1 MNLRQQR
8 KANTRTLL
16 IEVATNQ
23 FGALGYDHATLPR
36 IARAAGVTTGALYH
50 HFDGKQALFEV
61 VAEELEKRAQ
71 IDVGARLFEAAPS
84 IELLRQIAVATI
96 GVLSDPVMNQILLID
111 APNVFGIDRWRVVEA
126 KYGLGGLTALM
137 ALLQTNDEI
146 EITSPEVSA
155 RLFLSMTIEASRI
168 ANNAIDRAE
177 AEKSGLDF
185 VLRCID
191 GLIKAE

>member
-1 MNLRQQR
+1 M
-8 KANTRTLL
+8 
-16 IEVATNQ
+16 
-23 FGALGYDHATLPR
+23 
-36 IARAAGVTTGALYH
+36 
-50 HFDGKQALFEV
+50 LF
-61 VAEELEKRAQ
+61 R
-71 IDVGARLFEAAPS
+71 S
-84 IELLRQIAVATI
+84 
-96 GVLSDPVMNQILLID
+96 
-111 APNVFGIDRWRVVEA
+111 
-126 KYGLGGLTALM
+126 LM
-137 ALLQTNDEI
+137 ALMTLLQANDEI

>member
-8 KANTRTLL
+8 KANTRALL
-16 IEVATNQ
+16 IEVATAQ

-36 IARAAGVTTGALYH
+36 IASAAGVTTGALYH
-50 HFDGKQALFEV
+50 HFDGKRALFEV
-61 VAEELEKRAQ
+61 AAEQLEERAQ
-71 IDVGARLFEAAPS
+71 IEVGARISNSKPS
-84 IELLRQIAVATI
+84 TELLRQIAVATI
-96 GVLSDPVMNQILLID
+96 NVLSDPVMNQILLID
-111 APNVFGIDRWRVVEA
+111 APNVFGMDRWRVVEA
-126 KYGLGGLTALM
+126 KYGLGGLMALM
-137 ALLQTNDEI
+137 TLLQANDEI

-155 RLFLSMTIEASRI
+155 RLFLSMMIEASRI
-168 ANNAIDRAE
+168 ANNAMDRAE